1 MKKSVKAWGACYE
14 TLEEGMILHREIVT
28 VMGKLVVLKFGEGSF
43 EQGFAV
49 TLQIGEEHE
58 RAATEV
64 TGRLPSSA
72 EMPLYYSHWQ
82 SSYRQIGNRYRLH
95 AAKMQ
100 VTNISM
106 IQDCENTSHILR
118 ARFNTWLRAEEFRP
132 LREKWLERLSPLE
145 EVRVILQT
153 ENSQLQLLPWHLW
166 DLLERYPKAE
176 IALSSPSYD
185 RIHKPRPLNPL
196 VKILAIVGNSQGIDT
211 QSDQAL
217 LQQCSNSEVSFLVEP
232 PRKELTEH
240 LWGQNWDILF
250 FAGHSSSNKN
260 GASGRIYLNKTD
272 SLTIGELKYALRKA
286 IENGLQLAIF
296 NSCDGLGLARE
307 LADLQIPQMIIM
319 REPVPDQVAKEFL
332 KYFLEG
338 FAGGESLYQSVR
350 QARERLQG
358 LEDRFPCA
366 TWLPMICQNPAQIP
380 PTWDELRSTKT
391 KDIPNLALSI
401 RRKLTTTLLS
411 SLAITGLVYGVRLVG
426 LLENLEIPA
435 FDQMMRSR
443 PTEGIDSR
451 LLVITID
458 DDDLAIQRQNN
469 ESLIGASISEK
480 SLNKL
485 LAKLNQYQPRAI
497 GLDIYRDFPAKQ
509 PDLITRLQQTQ
520 NLVGV
525 CKGSDSTE
533 NITGIKPPPEIPTNN
548 LGFSDFIHDPDG
560 VIRRHLLFMNQETTS
575 LCPAPFAF
583 SLQLASLYL
592 RPSGIQP
599 KFTHEG
605 NLQLG
610 KTIFPNLKSRA
621 GGYQYIDA
629 NGGQI
634 LLNYRYPKQI
644 AEQVKLTQFL
654 SGPVNSSA
662 IKDKIVLIGVVAKG
676 DSPDTWPTPYGA
688 SLDEQMPGVLVQA
701 QMLSQILS
709 AVQDG
714 RPLLRV
720 WSLWVEVVWIWG
732 WSLVGGVLA
741 WRKLSFPWLA
751 LAVGITSGVLYLVCF
766 GLLIS
771 GAWVP
776 FIPSA
781 LSLVAMVSL
790 MSIYNSA
797 TKVRVRSGNEGISSR

>member
-1 MKKSVKAWGACYE
+1 
-14 TLEEGMILHREIVT
+14 
-28 VMGKLVVLKFGEGSF
+28 MGKLVVLKFGEGSF

-58 RAATEV
+58 RATTEI
-64 TGRLPSSA
+64 TGKLPSFP

-95 AAKMQ
+95 ADKMQ
-100 VTNISM
+100 VTNVSM

-132 LREKWLERLSPLE
+132 LREKWLERLLSTE

-185 RIHKPRPLNPL
+185 RIHKPRTLNPL
-196 VKILAIVGNSQGIDT
+196 VNILAIVGNSQGIDT
-211 QSDQAL
+211 QADRAL
-217 LQQCSNSEVSFLVEP
+217 LQQCSNADVSFLVEP
-232 PRKELTEH
+232 QRKELTEL
-240 LWGQNWDILF
+240 LWGKNWDILF

-260 GASGRIYLNKTD
+260 GESGRIYLNKTD

-307 LADLQIPQMIIM
+307 LADLQIPQMIVM
-319 REPVPDQVAKEFL
+319 REPIPDQVAKEFL
-332 KYFLEG
+332 KYFLQG
-338 FAGGESLYQSVR
+338 FAGGESLYQAVR

-366 TWLPMICQNPAQIP
+366 TWLPMICQNPAQTP
-380 PTWDELRSTKT
+380 PTWDKLWSTT
-391 KDIPNLALSI
+391 KPEEKPNLALST
-401 RRKLTTTLLS
+401 RRRLTTTLLS
-411 SLAITGLVYGVRLVG
+411 SLAITGLVFGVRWVG
-426 LLENLEIPA
+426 WLESLEIPI

-443 PTEGIDSR
+443 PTESLDSR

-458 DDDLAIQRQNN
+458 DGDLAIQRQNN

-480 SLNKL
+480 SLNKV

-509 PDLITRLQQTQ
+509 PDLITRLQQTP

-525 CKGSDSTE
+525 CKGSDGTA
-533 NITGIKPPPEIPTNN
+533 NITGIKPPPEIPEIN

-560 VIRRHLLFMNQETTS
+560 VIRRHLLFMNQEPTS
-575 LCPAPFAF
+575 LCPATFAF

-599 KFTHEG
+599 KFTPEG

-610 KTIFPNLKSRA
+610 KTIFPSLKSRS
-621 GGYQYIDA
+621 GGYHDIDA

-634 LLNYRYPKQI
+634 LLNYRSLKQI
-644 AEQVKLTQFL
+644 AQQVKLTQFL
-654 SGPVNSSA
+654 ASPINPSA
-662 IKDKIVLIGVVAKG
+662 IKDKIILIGVTAKG
-676 DSPDTWPTPYGA
+676 DSQDTWATPYGTP
-688 SLDEQMPGVLVQA
+688 LDEQMPGVLVQA
-701 QMLSQILS
+701 QMISQILS

-720 WSLWVEVVWIWG
+720 WSLWSEVVWIWG
-732 WSLVGGVLA
+732 WSLVGGVWA
-741 WRKLSFPWLA
+741 WQKLSLPWLA
-751 LAVGITSGVLYLVCF
+751 LGVSITSGVLYIVCF
-766 GLLIS
+766 SLLIS

-776 FIPSA
+776 FIPSI
-781 LSLVAMVSL
+781 LSLVATVSL

-797 TKVRVRSGNEGISSR
+797 TKVRVESGK

>member
-1 MKKSVKAWGACYE
+1 
-14 TLEEGMILHREIVT
+14 
-28 VMGKLVVLKFGEGSF
+28 MGKLVVLKFGEGSF

-58 RAATEV
+58 RAATEI
-64 TGRLPSSA
+64 TGRLPSFP

-95 AAKMQ
+95 ADQMQ
-100 VTNISM
+100 VTNVSM

-132 LREKWLERLSPLE
+132 LREKWLERLSSTE

-185 RIHKPRPLNPL
+185 RIHKPRTPNKL
-196 VKILAIVGNSQGIDT
+196 VNILAIVGNSQGIDT
-211 QSDQAL
+211 QADLAL
-217 LQQCSNSEVSFLVEP
+217 LQQCANADVSFLVEP
-232 PRKELTEH
+232 QRKELTDH
-240 LWGQNWDILF
+240 LWGKNWDILF

-260 GASGRIYLNKTD
+260 GESGRIYLNKTD

-307 LADLQIPQMIIM
+307 LADLQIPQMIVM

-332 KYFLEG
+332 QYFLKG
-338 FAGGESLYQSVR
+338 FANGKSLYQAVR
-350 QARERLQG
+350 QGRERLQG

-391 KDIPNLALSI
+391 EDIPNLAYSHK
-401 RRKLTTTLLS
+401 RRFTITLLS
-411 SLAITGLVYGVRLVG
+411 SLAITALVCGVRWLGLV
-426 LLENLEIPA
+426 ESPEMQA

-443 PTEGIDSR
+443 PAEGLDPR

-458 DDDLAIQRQNN
+458 DDDLATQRQNGD
-469 ESLIGASISEK
+469 SLIGVSISEK

-485 LAKLNQYQPRAI
+485 LAKLNQYQPRVI
-497 GLDIYRDFPAKQ
+497 GLDLYRDFKATQ
-509 PDLITRLQQTQ
+509 PDLITRLQKTQ
-520 NLVGV
+520 NLIGV
-525 CKGSDSTE
+525 CKGSDGTV
-533 NITGIKPPPEIPTNN
+533 NIRGKKPPPEIPPTNI
-548 LGFSDFIHDPDG
+548 GFSDFIEDRDG
-560 VIRRHLLFMNQETTS
+560 VMRRHLLFMNPEPTS
-575 LCPAPFAF
+575 LCPAPYAF
-583 SLQLASLYL
+583 SVELAFRYL
-592 RPSGIQP
+592 RPLGIQP
-599 KFTHEG
+599 KLTPQG

-610 KTIFPNLKSRA
+610 KTIFSNLKFGT
-621 GGYQYIDA
+621 GGYQNIDT

-634 LLNYRYPKQI
+634 LLNYRSSKQI
-644 AEQVKLTQFL
+644 AEQIKLTQFL
-654 SGPVNSSA
+654 SSPVNPTA
-662 IKDKIVLIGVVAKG
+662 IKDRIILIGVTAKE
-676 DSPDTWPTPYGA
+676 DSLDTWRTPYGVN
-688 SLDEQMPGVLVQA
+688 SYEQMPGVLVQA
-701 QMLSQILS
+701 HMISQILS

-741 WRKLSFPWLA
+741 WRKLSFRWLA
-751 LAVGITSGVLYLVCF
+751 LAISITSSVLYIICF
-766 GLLIS
+766 SLLIS

-781 LSLVAMVSL
+781 LSLVATVAL
-790 MSIYNSA
+790 MSIYNSK
-797 TKVRVRSGNEGISSR
+797 TKVRVANRE

>member
-1 MKKSVKAWGACYE
+1 
-14 TLEEGMILHREIVT
+14 
-28 VMGKLVVLKFGEGSF
+28 MGKLVVLKFGEGSF

-58 RAATEV
+58 RAATEI
-64 TGRLPSSA
+64 TGKLPSFP

-95 AAKMQ
+95 ADKMQ
-100 VTNISM
+100 VTNVSM
-106 IQDCENTSHILR
+106 IQDCENTSRILR

-132 LREKWLERLSPLE
+132 LREKWLERLSSEE

-166 DLLERYPKAE
+166 ELLERYPKAE

-185 RIHKPRPLNPL
+185 RIHKPRPKNPL
-196 VKILAIVGNSQGIDT
+196 VNILAIVGNSQGIDT
-211 QSDQAL
+211 EADQAL
-217 LQQCSNSEVSFLVEP
+217 LQQCGNAEVCFLVEP
-232 PRKELTEH
+232 QRKELTEH
-240 LWGQNWDILF
+240 LWGKNWDILF

-260 GASGRIYLNKTD
+260 GESGRIYLNKTD
-272 SLTIGELKYALRKA
+272 SLTIGELKYALKKA

-307 LADLQIPQMIIM
+307 LADLQIPQIIVM

-332 KYFLEG
+332 KYFLQG
-338 FAGGESLYQSVR
+338 FGGGESLYQAVR

-380 PTWDELRSTKT
+380 PTWDELRSPTKP
-391 KDIPNLALSI
+391 KDTPNLVLSTK
-401 RRKLTTTLLS
+401 RRLATTLLS
-411 SLAITGLVYGVRLVG
+411 SLAITGLVFGVRCVG
-426 LLENLEIPA
+426 WLESVEIPA

-443 PTEGIDSR
+443 PAEPQDSR
-451 LLVITID
+451 LLVIAID

-480 SLNKL
+480 SLNKV
-485 LAKLNQYQPRAI
+485 LAKLNKYQPRAI
-497 GLDIYRDFPAKQ
+497 GLDIYRDFQAKQ
-509 PDLITRLQQTQ
+509 PDLITRLQKTQ

-525 CKGSDSTE
+525 CKGSDSTA
-533 NITGIKPPPEIPTNN
+533 NITGIKPAPEIPTTN
-548 LGFSDFIHDPDG
+548 LGFSDFIHDSDG
-560 VIRRHLLFMNQETTS
+560 VIRRHLLFMNQEPTS
-575 LCPAPFAF
+575 LCPATFAF

-599 KFTHEG
+599 KFTPEG

-610 KTIFPNLKSRA
+610 KTIFPNLKSRT
-621 GGYQYIDA
+621 GGYHDIDA

-634 LLNYRYPKQI
+634 LLNYRSPKQI
-644 AEQVKLTQFL
+644 FQQVKLTQFL
-654 SGPVNSSA
+654 ASPINPSA
-662 IKDKIVLIGVVAKG
+662 IKDKIVLIGVTARG

-688 SLDEQMPGVLVQA
+688 PLDEQMPGVLVQA
-701 QMLSQILS
+701 HMISQILS

-720 WSLWVEVVWIWG
+720 WSLWAEVAWIWV

-741 WRKLSFPWLA
+741 WRKFSLPWLA
-751 LAVGITSGVLYLVCF
+751 LAVSIISGVLYIVCF

-771 GAWVP
+771 GTWVP
-776 FIPSA
+776 FIPSI
-781 LSLVAMVSL
+781 LSLVATVSL
-790 MSIYNSA
+790 LSIYNSA
-797 TKVRVRSGNEGISSR
+797 IKVQVENGQ

>member
-1 MKKSVKAWGACYE
+1 
-14 TLEEGMILHREIVT
+14 
-28 VMGKLVVLKFGEGSF
+28 MGKLVVLKFGEGSF
-43 EQGFAV
+43 EQGFPV
-49 TLQIGEEHE
+49 TLQIGEEHQH
-58 RAATEV
+58 ATTEI
-64 TGRLPSSA
+64 TGKLPSFP

-95 AAKMQ
+95 ADKMQ
-100 VTNISM
+100 VTNVSM

-132 LREKWLERLSPLE
+132 LREKWLERLSSSE

-153 ENSQLQLLPWHLW
+153 ENRQLQLLPWHLW

-185 RIHKPRPLNPL
+185 RIHKPRTLNQL
-196 VKILAIVGNSQGIDT
+196 VNILAIVGNSQGIDT
-211 QSDQAL
+211 QADQAL
-217 LQQCSNSEVSFLVEP
+217 LQQYTNAEVSFLVEP
-232 PRKELTEH
+232 QRQQLTDH
-240 LWGQNWDILF
+240 LWGKNWDILF
-250 FAGHSSSNKN
+250 FAGHSSSQGN
-260 GASGRIYLNKTD
+260 GGSGRIYLNKTD

-296 NSCDGLGLARE
+296 NSCDGLGLAQE
-307 LADLQIPQMIIM
+307 LADLQIPQMIVM

-332 KYFLEG
+332 KYFLQG
-338 FAGGESLYQSVR
+338 FAGGESFYQSVR

-366 TWLPMICQNPAQIP
+366 TWLPVICQNPAQIP
-380 PTWDELRSTKT
+380 PTWDELRSRKIE
-391 KDIPNLALSI
+391 DIPNLALST
-401 RRKLTTTLLS
+401 RRRFQTTLLS
-411 SLAITGLVYGVRLVG
+411 SLAITALVFGARLVG
-426 LLENLEIPA
+426 FVESSEIQA
-435 FDQMMRSR
+435 FDLMMRSR
-443 PTEGIDSR
+443 PAEGLDPR

-497 GLDIYRDFPAKQ
+497 GLDIYRDFKAKQ

-525 CKGSDSTE
+525 CKGSDGTV
-533 NITGIKPPPEIPTNN
+533 NIKGIKPPPEIPAGN

-560 VIRRHLLFMNQETTS
+560 VIRRHLLFMRQEATS
-575 LCPAPFAF
+575 FCPAPFAF
-583 SLQLASLYL
+583 SLELAFLYL

-599 KFTHEG
+599 KFTPDG

-610 KTIFPNLKSRA
+610 KTIFPNLKSRT
-621 GGYQYIDA
+621 GGYQKIDA

-634 LLNYRYPKQI
+634 LLNYRSSKQI
-644 AEQVKLTQFL
+644 AEQVKLTEFL
-654 SGPVNSSA
+654 SNPVNPNA
-662 IKDKIVLIGVVAKG
+662 IKDRIVLIGVVAKG

-688 SLDEQMPGVLVQA
+688 PLDEQMPGVLVQA
-701 QMLSQILS
+701 HMISQILS

-720 WSLWVEVVWIWG
+720 WSLWVEVIWIWG

-741 WRKLSFPWLA
+741 WRKLSFPWLI
-751 LAVGITSGVLYLVCF
+751 LAVSITFSVLYLVCF

-776 FIPSA
+776 FVPSA
-781 LSLVAMVSL
+781 LSLVAMVGL
-790 MSIYNSA
+790 MSIYNS
-797 TKVRVRSGNEGISSR
+797 KIEVGVGNRED

>member
-1 MKKSVKAWGACYE
+1 
-14 TLEEGMILHREIVT
+14 
-28 VMGKLVVLKFGEGSF
+28 MGKLVVLKFGEGSF

-49 TLQIGEEHE
+49 TLQIGEEQE
-58 RAATEV
+58 RATTEI
-64 TGRLPSSA
+64 TGKLPSFP

-95 AAKMQ
+95 ADKMQ
-100 VTNISM
+100 VTNVSM

-132 LREKWLERLSPLE
+132 LREKWLERLLSTE

-185 RIHKPRPLNPL
+185 RIHKPRTLNPL
-196 VKILAIVGNSQGIDT
+196 VNILAIVGNSQGIDT
-211 QSDQAL
+211 QADRAL
-217 LQQCSNSEVSFLVEP
+217 LQQCRNADVSFLVEP
-232 PRKELTEH
+232 QRKELTEL
-240 LWGQNWDILF
+240 LWGKNWDILF

-260 GASGRIYLNKTD
+260 GESGRIYLNKTD

-307 LADLQIPQMIIM
+307 LADLQIPQMIVM
-319 REPVPDQVAKEFL
+319 REPIPDQVAKEFL
-332 KYFLEG
+332 KYFLQG
-338 FAGGESLYQSVR
+338 FAGGESLYQAVR

-366 TWLPMICQNPAQIP
+366 TWLPMICQNPAQTP
-380 PTWDELRSTKT
+380 PTWDKLWSTT
-391 KDIPNLALSI
+391 KPEEKPNLALST
-401 RRKLTTTLLS
+401 RRRLTTTLLS
-411 SLAITGLVYGVRLVG
+411 SLAITGLVFGVRWVG
-426 LLENLEIPA
+426 WLESLEISI
-435 FDQMMRSR
+435 FDQMVRSR
-443 PTEGIDSR
+443 PTENLDSR

-458 DDDLAIQRQNN
+458 DGDLAIQRQNN

-480 SLNKL
+480 SLNKV
-485 LAKLNQYQPRAI
+485 LAKLNQYHPRAI

-509 PDLITRLQQTQ
+509 PDLITRLQQTP

-525 CKGSDSTE
+525 CKGSDGTA
-533 NITGIKPPPEIPTNN
+533 NITGIKPPPEIPETN

-560 VIRRHLLFMNQETTS
+560 VIRRHLLFMNQEPTS
-575 LCPAPFAF
+575 LCPATFAF

-599 KFTHEG
+599 KFTPEG

-610 KTIFPNLKSRA
+610 KTIFPSLKSRS
-621 GGYQYIDA
+621 GGYHDIDA
-629 NGGQI
+629 NGGQT
-634 LLNYRYPKQI
+634 LLNYRSSKQI
-644 AEQVKLTQFL
+644 AQQVKLTQFL
-654 SGPVNSSA
+654 ASPINPSA
-662 IKDKIVLIGVVAKG
+662 IKDKIILIGVTAKG
-676 DSPDTWPTPYGA
+676 DSQDTWATPYGA
-688 SLDEQMPGVLVQA
+688 PLDEQMPGVLVQA
-701 QMLSQILS
+701 QMISQILS

-720 WSLWVEVVWIWG
+720 WSLWFEVVWIWG
-732 WSLVGGVLA
+732 WSLIGGVWA
-741 WRKLSFPWLA
+741 WQKLSLPWLA
-751 LAVGITSGVLYLVCF
+751 LGVSITSGVLYIVCF
-766 GLLIS
+766 SLLIS

-776 FIPSA
+776 FIPSI
-781 LSLVAMVSL
+781 LSLVATVSL

-797 TKVRVRSGNEGISSR
+797 TKVRVESGK

>member
-1 MKKSVKAWGACYE
+1 
-14 TLEEGMILHREIVT
+14 
-28 VMGKLVVLKFGEGSF
+28 MGKLVVMKFGEGSF

-58 RAATEV
+58 RAATEI
-64 TGRLPSSA
+64 TGRLPSFP

-95 AAKMQ
+95 ADQMQ
-100 VTNISM
+100 VTNVSM

-118 ARFNTWLRAEEFRP
+118 ARFNIWLRAEEFRP
-132 LREKWLERLSPLE
+132 LREKWLERLSSTD

-185 RIHKPRPLNPL
+185 RIHKPRTLNQL
-196 VKILAIVGNSQGIDT
+196 VNILAIVGNSQGIDT
-211 QSDQAL
+211 QADQAL
-217 LQQCSNSEVSFLVEP
+217 LQQCPNAEVTFLVEP
-232 PRKELTEH
+232 QRKELTDH
-240 LWGQNWDILF
+240 LWGKNWDILF
-250 FAGHSSSNKN
+250 FAGHSSSHRN
-260 GASGRIYLNKTD
+260 GESGRIYLNKTD
-272 SLTIGELKYALRKA
+272 SLTIGELKYALKKA

-307 LADLQIPQMIIM
+307 LADLQIPQIIVM

-338 FAGGESLYQSVR
+338 FSGGESLYQAVR

-391 KDIPNLALSI
+391 EDIPNLALSS
-401 RRKLTTTLLS
+401 RRRFQTSLLS
-411 SLAITGLVYGVRLVG
+411 SLAITALVCGVRLLG
-426 LLENLEIPA
+426 WLENPEIQA
-435 FDQMMRSR
+435 FDLMMRSR
-443 PTEGIDSR
+443 PAEGLDPR
-451 LLVITID
+451 LLIITID
-458 DDDLAIQRQNN
+458 DDDLATQRQNG
-469 ESLIGASISEK
+469 EYLIGASISEK

-497 GLDIYRDFPAKQ
+497 GLDIYRDFKAKD
-509 PDLITRLQQTQ
+509 PDLITRLQKTP

-525 CKGSDSTE
+525 CKGSDSTG
-533 NITGIKPPPEIPTNN
+533 NIKGIKPPPEIPPGN
-548 LGFSDFIHDPDG
+548 LGFSDFIHDRDG
-560 VIRRHLLFMNQETTS
+560 VIRRHLLFMNQEATS
-575 LCPAPFAF
+575 LCSAPYSF

-592 RPSGIQP
+592 RPDGIQP
-599 KFTHEG
+599 KFTPKG

-610 KTIFPNLKSRA
+610 KTIFPNLKSRT
-621 GGYQYIDA
+621 GGYQNIDA

-634 LLNYRYPKQI
+634 LLNYRSPKQI
-644 AEQVKLTQFL
+644 AQQVKLTQFL
-654 SGPVNSSA
+654 SNSVNASA
-662 IKDKIVLIGVVAKG
+662 IKDRIVLIGVVAKG

-688 SLDEQMPGVLVQA
+688 PLDDQMPGVLVQA
-701 QMLSQILS
+701 HMISQILS

-714 RPLLRV
+714 RPLLRA
-720 WSLWVEVVWIWG
+720 WSLWIEIVWILG
-732 WSLVGGVLA
+732 WSVVGGVLA
-741 WRKLSFPWLA
+741 WHKLSLPWLV
-751 LAVGITSGVLYLVCF
+751 LAVGVTSSVLYIVCF
-766 GLLIS
+766 GLLIV

-776 FIPSA
+776 FVPSA
-781 LSLVAMVSL
+781 LSLVTMVGL
-790 MSIYNSA
+790 MSIYHSK
-797 TKVRVRSGNEGISSR
+797 TEVPVGSGE

>member
-1 MKKSVKAWGACYE
+1 
-14 TLEEGMILHREIVT
+14 
-28 VMGKLVVLKFGEGSF
+28 MGKLVVLKFGEGSF

-49 TLQIGEEHE
+49 TLEIGEEHE
-58 RAATEV
+58 RATTEI
-64 TGRLPSSA
+64 TGKLPSFP

-95 AAKMQ
+95 ADKMQ
-100 VTNISM
+100 VTNVSM
-106 IQDCENTSHILR
+106 IQDCENASHILR

-132 LREKWLERLSPLE
+132 LREKWLERLSSTE

-185 RIHKPRPLNPL
+185 RIHKPRTKNQL
-196 VKILAIVGNSQGIDT
+196 VNILAIVGNSQGIDT
-211 QSDQAL
+211 QADQAL
-217 LQQCSNSEVSFLVEP
+217 LQQCSNAEVSFLVEP
-232 PRKELTEH
+232 QRKELTEH
-240 LWGQNWDILF
+240 LWGKNWDILF

-260 GASGRIYLNKTD
+260 GESGRIYLNKTD
-272 SLTIGELKYALRKA
+272 SLTIGELKYALKKA

-338 FAGGESLYQSVR
+338 FASGEPLYQSVR

-358 LEDRFPCA
+358 LEDKFPCA

-391 KDIPNLALSI
+391 EAPNLVLSI
-401 RRKLTTTLLS
+401 RHRLTITLLS
-411 SLAITGLVYGVRLVG
+411 SLAITGFVCGPRLLG
-426 LLENLEIPA
+426 LLENAEIA
-435 FDQMMRSR
+435 TYDLMMRSR
-443 PTEGIDSR
+443 PTEGLDSR
-451 LLVITID
+451 LLIITID
-458 DDDLAIQRQNN
+458 DDDLAIQRKNN
-469 ESLIGASISEK
+469 EDLIGASISEK

-497 GLDIYRDFPAKQ
+497 GLDIYRDFKAKQ
-509 PDLITRLQQTQ
+509 PDLITRLQKTQ
-520 NLVGV
+520 NLIGV
-525 CKGSDSTE
+525 CKGSDITV
-533 NITGIKPPPEIPTNN
+533 NIPGNQPPPEIPTTN
-548 LGFSDFIHDPDG
+548 LGFSDFIHDRDG
-560 VIRRHLLFMNQETTS
+560 VIRRHLLFMNQEATS

-583 SLQLASLYL
+583 SLELASLYL
-592 RPSGIQP
+592 RPSGIEP
-599 KFTHEG
+599 KFTPEG

-610 KTIFPNLKSRA
+610 KTIFPNLKSRT
-621 GGYQYIDA
+621 GGYQNIDA

-634 LLNYRYPKQI
+634 LLNYRSPKQI

-654 SGPVNSSA
+654 SSPINPSA

-676 DSPDTWPTPYGA
+676 DSPDTWPTPYGVP
-688 SLDEQMPGVLVQA
+688 LDEQMPGVLVQA
-701 QMLSQILS
+701 QMISQILS

-720 WSLWVEVVWIWG
+720 WSLWAEVAWIWG
-732 WSLVGGVLA
+732 WSLIGGVLA

-751 LAVGITSGVLYLVCF
+751 LAVIITSSVLYLVCF
-766 GLLIS
+766 ALLIS

-776 FIPSA
+776 FVPSA
-781 LSLVAMVSL
+781 LSLIVTLGL
-790 MSIYNSA
+790 MSIFNST
-797 TKVRVRSGNEGISSR
+797 TKVRVATGE

>member
-1 MKKSVKAWGACYE
+1 
-14 TLEEGMILHREIVT
+14 
-28 VMGKLVVLKFGEGSF
+28 MGKLVVLKFGEGSF

-58 RAATEV
+58 RAATEI
-64 TGRLPSSA
+64 TGKLPSFP

-95 AAKMQ
+95 ADKMQ
-100 VTNISM
+100 VTNVSM

-132 LREKWLERLSPLE
+132 LREKWLERLSSEE

-166 DLLERYPKAE
+166 ELLERYPKAE

-185 RIHKPRPLNPL
+185 RIHKPRTKNPL
-196 VKILAIVGNSQGIDT
+196 VNILAIVGNSQGIDT
-211 QSDQAL
+211 EADKAL
-217 LQQCSNSEVSFLVEP
+217 LQQCGNAEVSFLVEP
-232 PRKELTEH
+232 QRKELTEH
-240 LWGQNWDILF
+240 LWGKNWDILF

-260 GASGRIYLNKTD
+260 GESGRIYLNKTD
-272 SLTIGELKYALRKA
+272 SLTIGELKYALKKA

-307 LADLQIPQMIIM
+307 LADLQIPQIIVM
-319 REPVPDQVAKEFL
+319 REPVPDKVAKEFL
-332 KYFLEG
+332 KYFLQG
-338 FAGGESLYQSVR
+338 FAGGESLYQAVR

-366 TWLPMICQNPAQIP
+366 TWLPMICQNPAQTP
-380 PTWDELRSTKT
+380 PTWDELRYTKKPEERQNLVLSTKRR
-391 KDIPNLALSI
+391 LA
-401 RRKLTTTLLS
+401 TTLLS
-411 SLAITGLVYGVRLVG
+411 SLAITGLVFGVRWIG
-426 LLENLEIPA
+426 WLESLEIPA
-435 FDQMMRSR
+435 FDQIMRSR
-443 PTEGIDSR
+443 PAQALDSR

-485 LAKLNQYQPRAI
+485 LAKLNQYKPRAI

-525 CKGSDSTE
+525 CKGSDSTA
-533 NITGIKPPPEIPTNN
+533 NITGIKPPPEIPKTN

-560 VIRRHLLFMNQETTS
+560 VIRRHLLFMNQEPTS
-575 LCPAPFAF
+575 LCPATFAF
-583 SLQLASLYL
+583 SLQLAFLYL
-592 RPSGIQP
+592 QPSGIQP
-599 KFTHEG
+599 KFTPEG

-610 KTIFPNLKSRA
+610 KTIFPNLKSRT
-621 GGYQYIDA
+621 GGYHDIDA

-634 LLNYRYPKQI
+634 LLNYRSPKQI
-644 AEQVKLTQFL
+644 AQQVKLTQFL
-654 SGPVNSSA
+654 TSPINSSA
-662 IKDKIVLIGVVAKG
+662 IKDKIVLIGVTAKG
-676 DSPDTWPTPYGA
+676 DSQDTWATPYGVPFQ
-688 SLDEQMPGVLVQA
+688 EQMPGVLVQA
-701 QMLSQILS
+701 HMISQILS

-720 WSLWVEVVWIWG
+720 WSLWAEAVWIWG

-741 WRKLSFPWLA
+741 WRKLSLPWLA
-751 LAVGITSGVLYLVCF
+751 LAVSISSGVLYIVCF

-776 FIPSA
+776 FIPSI
-781 LSLVAMVSL
+781 LSLVATVSM

-797 TKVRVRSGNEGISSR
+797 TKVRVASRK

>member
-1 MKKSVKAWGACYE
+1 
-14 TLEEGMILHREIVT
+14 
-28 VMGKLVVLKFGEGSF
+28 MGKLVVLKFGEGSF

-58 RAATEV
+58 RATTEI
-64 TGRLPSSA
+64 TGKLPSFP

-95 AAKMQ
+95 ADKMQ
-100 VTNISM
+100 VTNVSM

-132 LREKWLERLSPLE
+132 LREKWLERLLSTE

-185 RIHKPRPLNPL
+185 RIHKPRTLNPL
-196 VKILAIVGNSQGIDT
+196 VNILAIVGNSQGIDT
-211 QSDQAL
+211 QADRAL
-217 LQQCSNSEVSFLVEP
+217 LQQCRNADVSFLVEP
-232 PRKELTEH
+232 QRKELTEL
-240 LWGQNWDILF
+240 LWGKNWDILF

-260 GASGRIYLNKTD
+260 GESGRIYLNKTD

-307 LADLQIPQMIIM
+307 LADLQIPQMIVM
-319 REPVPDQVAKEFL
+319 REPIPDQVAKEFL
-332 KYFLEG
+332 KYFLQG
-338 FAGGESLYQSVR
+338 FAGGESLYQAVR

-366 TWLPMICQNPAQIP
+366 TWLPMICQNPAQTP
-380 PTWDELRSTKT
+380 PTWNKLWSTT
-391 KDIPNLALSI
+391 KPEEKPNLALST
-401 RRKLTTTLLS
+401 RRRLTTTLLS
-411 SLAITGLVYGVRLVG
+411 SLAITGLVFGVRWVG
-426 LLENLEIPA
+426 WLESLEIPI

-443 PTEGIDSR
+443 PTEILDSR

-458 DDDLAIQRQNN
+458 DGDLAIQRQNN

-480 SLNKL
+480 SLNKV

-509 PDLITRLQQTQ
+509 PDLITRLQQTP

-525 CKGSDSTE
+525 CKGSDSRA
-533 NITGIKPPPEIPTNN
+533 NITGIKPPPEIPEIN

-560 VIRRHLLFMNQETTS
+560 VIRRHLLFMNQEPTS
-575 LCPAPFAF
+575 LCPATFAF

-599 KFTHEG
+599 KFTPEG

-610 KTIFPNLKSRA
+610 KTIFPSLKSRS
-621 GGYQYIDA
+621 GGYHDIDA

-634 LLNYRYPKQI
+634 LLNYRSPKQI
-644 AEQVKLTQFL
+644 AQQVKLTQFL
-654 SGPVNSSA
+654 ASPINPSA
-662 IKDKIVLIGVVAKG
+662 IKDKIILIGVTAKG
-676 DSPDTWPTPYGA
+676 DSQDTWATPYGA
-688 SLDEQMPGVLVQA
+688 PLDEQMPGVLVQA
-701 QMLSQILS
+701 QMISQILS

-720 WSLWVEVVWIWG
+720 WSLWFEVVWIWG

-741 WRKLSFPWLA
+741 WRKLSLPWLA
-751 LAVGITSGVLYLVCF
+751 LQVSITSGVLYLICF

-771 GAWVP
+771 SAWVP
-776 FIPSA
+776 FIPSI
-781 LSLVAMVSL
+781 LSLVATVSL

-797 TKVRVRSGNEGISSR
+797 TKVRVESGK

>member
-1 MKKSVKAWGACYE
+1 
-14 TLEEGMILHREIVT
+14 
-28 VMGKLVVLKFGEGSF
+28 MGKLVVLKFGEGSF

-49 TLQIGEEHE
+49 TLQISEEQE
-58 RAATEV
+58 RATTEI
-64 TGRLPSSA
+64 TGKLPSFP

-95 AAKMQ
+95 ADKMQ
-100 VTNISM
+100 VTNVSM

-132 LREKWLERLSPLE
+132 LREKWLERLLSTE

-185 RIHKPRPLNPL
+185 RIHKPRTLNPL
-196 VKILAIVGNSQGIDT
+196 VNILAIVGNSQGIDT
-211 QSDQAL
+211 QADRAL
-217 LQQCSNSEVSFLVEP
+217 LQQCRNADVSFLVEP
-232 PRKELTEH
+232 QRKELTEL
-240 LWGQNWDILF
+240 LWGKNWDILF

-260 GASGRIYLNKTD
+260 GESGRIYLNKTD

-307 LADLQIPQMIIM
+307 LADLQIPQMIVM
-319 REPVPDQVAKEFL
+319 REPIPDQVAKEFL
-332 KYFLEG
+332 KYFLQG
-338 FAGGESLYQSVR
+338 FAGGESLYQAVR

-366 TWLPMICQNPAQIP
+366 TWLPMICQNPAQTP
-380 PTWDELRSTKT
+380 PTWDKLWSTT
-391 KDIPNLALSI
+391 KPEEKPNLALSP
-401 RRKLTTTLLS
+401 RRRLTTTLLS
-411 SLAITGLVYGVRLVG
+411 SLAITGLVFGVRWVG
-426 LLENLEIPA
+426 WLESLEIPI

-443 PTEGIDSR
+443 PTEALDSR

-458 DDDLAIQRQNN
+458 DGDLAIQRQNN

-480 SLNKL
+480 SLNKV

-509 PDLITRLQQTQ
+509 PDLITRLQQTP

-525 CKGSDSTE
+525 CKGSDSRA
-533 NITGIKPPPEIPTNN
+533 NITGIKPPPEIPEIN

-560 VIRRHLLFMNQETTS
+560 VIRRHLLFMNQEPTS
-575 LCPAPFAF
+575 LCPATFAF

-599 KFTHEG
+599 KFTPEG

-610 KTIFPNLKSRA
+610 KTIFPSLKSRS
-621 GGYQYIDA
+621 GGYHDIDA

-634 LLNYRYPKQI
+634 LLNYRSPKQI
-644 AEQVKLTQFL
+644 AQQVNLTQFL
-654 SGPVNSSA
+654 ASPINPSA
-662 IKDKIVLIGVVAKG
+662 IKDKIILIGVTAKG
-676 DSPDTWPTPYGA
+676 DSQDTWATPYGA
-688 SLDEQMPGVLVQA
+688 PLDEQMPGVLVQA
-701 QMLSQILS
+701 QMISQILS

-720 WSLWVEVVWIWG
+720 WWLWSEVVWIWG
-732 WSLVGGVLA
+732 WSLVGGVWA
-741 WRKLSFPWLA
+741 WQKLSLPWLA
-751 LAVGITSGVLYLVCF
+751 LGVSITSGVLYIVCF
-766 GLLIS
+766 SLLIS

-776 FIPSA
+776 FIPSV
-781 LSLVAMVSL
+781 LSLVATVSL

-797 TKVRVRSGNEGISSR
+797 TKGRVESGK

>member
-1 MKKSVKAWGACYE
+1 
-14 TLEEGMILHREIVT
+14 
-28 VMGKLVVLKFGEGSF
+28 MGKLVVLKFGEGSF
-43 EQGFAV
+43 EQGFPV
-49 TLQIGEEHE
+49 TLQIGEEHQH
-58 RAATEV
+58 ATTEI
-64 TGRLPSSA
+64 TGKLPSFP

-95 AAKMQ
+95 ADKMQ
-100 VTNISM
+100 VTNVSM

-132 LREKWLERLSPLE
+132 LREKWLERLSSSE

-153 ENSQLQLLPWHLW
+153 ENRQLQLLPWHLW

-185 RIHKPRPLNPL
+185 RIHKPRTLNQL
-196 VKILAIVGNSQGIDT
+196 VNILAIVGNSQGIDT
-211 QSDQAL
+211 QADQAL
-217 LQQCSNSEVSFLVEP
+217 LQQCNNAEVSFLVEP
-232 PRKELTEH
+232 QRQQLTDH
-240 LWGQNWDILF
+240 LWGKNWDILF
-250 FAGHSSSNKN
+250 FAGHSSSQGN
-260 GASGRIYLNKTD
+260 GQSGRIYLNKTD

-307 LADLQIPQMIIM
+307 LADLQIPQMIVM

-332 KYFLEG
+332 KYFLQG
-338 FAGGESLYQSVR
+338 FAGGESFYQSVR

-366 TWLPMICQNPAQIP
+366 TWLPVICQNPAQIP
-380 PTWDELRSTKT
+380 PTWDELRSRKIE
-391 KDIPNLALSI
+391 DIPNLALST
-401 RRKLTTTLLS
+401 RRRFQTTLLS
-411 SLAITGLVYGVRLVG
+411 SFAITALVFAARLVG
-426 LLENLEIPA
+426 FVESLEIQA
-435 FDQMMRSR
+435 FDLMMRSR
-443 PTEGIDSR
+443 PAEGLDPR

-497 GLDIYRDFPAKQ
+497 GLDIYRDFKAKQ

-525 CKGSDSTE
+525 CKGSDGTV
-533 NITGIKPPPEIPTNN
+533 NIKGIKPPPEIPPGN

-560 VIRRHLLFMNQETTS
+560 VIRRHLLFMRQEATS
-575 LCPAPFAF
+575 FCPASFAF
-583 SLQLASLYL
+583 SLELAFLYL

-599 KFTHEG
+599 KFTPDG

-610 KTIFPNLKSRA
+610 KTIFPNLKSRS
-621 GGYQYIDA
+621 GGYQKIDA

-634 LLNYRYPKQI
+634 LLNYRSSKQI
-644 AEQVKLTQFL
+644 AEQVKLTEFL
-654 SGPVNSSA
+654 SNPVNPNA
-662 IKDKIVLIGVVAKG
+662 IKDRIVLIGVVAKG

-688 SLDEQMPGVLVQA
+688 PLDEQMPGVLVQA
-701 QMLSQILS
+701 HMISQILS
-709 AVQDG
+709 AVQDR

-732 WSLVGGVLA
+732 WSLVGGVVA
-741 WRKLSFPWLA
+741 WRKLSFPWLI
-751 LAVGITSGVLYLVCF
+751 LAVSITFSVLYLVCF

-776 FIPSA
+776 FVPSA
-781 LSLVAMVSL
+781 LSLVAMVGL
-790 MSIYNSA
+790 MSIYNSK
-797 TKVRVRSGNEGISSR
+797 TEVGVGNREG

>member
-1 MKKSVKAWGACYE
+1 
-14 TLEEGMILHREIVT
+14 
-28 VMGKLVVLKFGEGSF
+28 MGKLVILKFGEGSF
-43 EQGFAV
+43 EQGFAI

-58 RAATEV
+58 RATTEI
-64 TGRLPSSA
+64 TGKLPSFP

-95 AAKMQ
+95 ADQMQ
-100 VTNISM
+100 VTNVSM

-132 LREKWLERLSPLE
+132 LREKWLERLSSTE

-185 RIHKPRPLNPL
+185 RIYKPRTKNPL
-196 VKILAIVGNSQGIDT
+196 VNILAIVGNSQGIDT
-211 QSDQAL
+211 EADQAL
-217 LQQCSNSEVSFLVEP
+217 LQQCPNADVSFLVEP
-232 PRKELTEH
+232 QRKELTDH
-240 LWGQNWDILF
+240 LWGKNWDILF
-250 FAGHSSSNKN
+250 FAGHSSSNGN
-260 GASGRIYLNKTD
+260 GESGRIYLNKTD
-272 SLTIGELKYALRKA
+272 SLSMGELKYALKRA

-307 LADLQIPQMIIM
+307 LADLQIPEIIVM
-319 REPVPDQVAKEFL
+319 REPVPDLVAKEFL
-332 KYFLEG
+332 KYFLQG
-338 FAGGESLYQSVR
+338 FAGGQSLYQSVR

-366 TWLPMICQNPAQIP
+366 TWLPVICQNPAQIP
-380 PTWDELRSTKT
+380 PSWDELRSTKT
-391 KDIPNLALSI
+391 EEPPILALPT
-401 RRKLTTTLLS
+401 RRKFQRILLS
-411 SLAITGLVYGVRLVG
+411 SLAITALVCGVRLLGFV
-426 LLENLEIPA
+426 ENLEIQA
-435 FDQMMRSR
+435 FDLMMRSR
-443 PTEGIDSR
+443 PAEGVDPR

-458 DDDLAIQRQNN
+458 DDDLAIQRQNG

-497 GLDIYRDFPAKQ
+497 GLDIYRDFKAKQ
-509 PDLITRLQQTQ
+509 PDLITRLNQTQ
-520 NLVGV
+520 NLIGI
-525 CKGSDSTE
+525 CKGSDSTA
-533 NITGIKPPPEIPTNN
+533 NIKGIKPPPEIPTVN
-548 LGFSDFIHDPDG
+548 LGFSDFIHDRDG
-560 VIRRHLLFMNQETTS
+560 VIRRHLLFMNQEATS

-599 KFTHEG
+599 KFTPEG

-610 KTIFPNLKSRA
+610 KTIFPNLKSRT
-621 GGYQYIDA
+621 GGYQNIDA

-634 LLNYRYPKQI
+634 LLNYRSSKQI
-644 AEQVKLTQFL
+644 AEQVKLTPFL
-654 SGPVNSSA
+654 SSSVNPNA
-662 IKDKIVLIGVVAKG
+662 IKDKIVLIGVVARG

-688 SLDEQMPGVLVQA
+688 ALDEQMPGVLVQA
-701 QMLSQILS
+701 HMISQILS

-720 WSLWVEVVWIWG
+720 WSLWVEVAWVWG

-741 WRKLSFPWLA
+741 WRKLSLPWLA
-751 LAVGITSGVLYLVCF
+751 LAVSIASSVLYIVCF

-776 FIPSA
+776 FVPSA
-781 LSLVAMVSL
+781 LSLVATVGL
-790 MSIYNSA
+790 MSIYNNSK
-797 TKVRVRSGNEGISSR
+797 TKVQVASGE

>member
-1 MKKSVKAWGACYE
+1 
-14 TLEEGMILHREIVT
+14 MILHREIAT

-58 RAATEV
+58 RAATEI
-64 TGRLPSSA
+64 TGRLPSVP

-95 AAKMQ
+95 ADKMQ
-100 VTNISM
+100 VTNVSM
-106 IQDCENTSHILR
+106 VQDCENTSHILR

-132 LREKWLERLSPLE
+132 LREKWLEKLSSTE

-166 DLLERYPKAE
+166 ELLERYPKAE

-185 RIHKPRPLNPL
+185 RIHKPRTKNPL
-196 VKILAIVGNSQGIDT
+196 VNILAIVGNSQGIDT

-217 LQQCSNSEVSFLVEP
+217 LQQCSNAEVSFLVEP
-232 PRKELTEH
+232 QRKELTEH
-240 LWGQNWDILF
+240 LWGKNWDILF

-260 GASGRIYLNKTD
+260 GESGRIYLNKTD
-272 SLTIGELKYALRKA
+272 SLTIGELKFALRKA

-338 FAGGESLYQSVR
+338 FAGGESLYQAVR

-380 PTWDELRSTKT
+380 PTWEELRSTTTTEDK
-391 KDIPNLALSI
+391 PNLALSTK
-401 RRKLTTTLLS
+401 RRLTTTLLS
-411 SLAITGLVYGVRLVG
+411 SVAITALVSVVRWVG
-426 LLENLEIPA
+426 LLESLEIPA

-443 PTEGIDSR
+443 PAEGIDSR
-451 LLVITID
+451 LLIITID
-458 DDDLAIQRQNN
+458 DEDLAIQRQNN

-497 GLDIYRDFPAKQ
+497 GLDIYRDFQAKQ
-509 PDLITRLQQTQ
+509 PDLITRLQQTE
-520 NLVGV
+520 NLIGV
-525 CKGSDSTE
+525 CKGSDSTQ
-533 NITGIKPPPEIPTNN
+533 NITGIKPPPEIPTKN

-560 VIRRHLLFMNQETTS
+560 VIRRHLLFMNQEPTS
-575 LCPAPFAF
+575 LCPARLAL

-592 RPSGIQP
+592 QHSGIRP
-599 KFTHEG
+599 KFTPEG

-610 KTIFPNLKSRA
+610 KTIFPNLKSRS
-621 GGYQYIDA
+621 GGYQDIDA

-634 LLNYRYPKQI
+634 LLNYRSPKQI
-644 AEQVKLTQFL
+644 AQQVKLTQFL
-654 SGPVNSSA
+654 TSPINPSA

-688 SLDEQMPGVLVQA
+688 PLDEQMPGVLVQA
-701 QMLSQILS
+701 QMISQILS

-720 WSLWVEVVWIWG
+720 WSLWADLAWIWG

-741 WRKLSFPWLA
+741 WRKLSLRWLV
-751 LAVGITSGVLYLVCF
+751 LAVSITSSVLYIVCL

-776 FIPSA
+776 FVPSI
-781 LSLVAMVSL
+781 LSLVATVSL
-790 MSIYNSA
+790 MSIYNST
-797 TKVRVRSGNEGISSR
+797 TKVQVESVK

>member
-1 MKKSVKAWGACYE
+1 
-14 TLEEGMILHREIVT
+14 
-28 VMGKLVVLKFGEGSF
+28 MGKLVVLKFGEGSF

-58 RAATEV
+58 RATTEI
-64 TGRLPSSA
+64 TGKLPSFP

-95 AAKMQ
+95 ADQMQ
-100 VTNISM
+100 VTNVSM

-132 LREKWLERLSPLE
+132 LREKWLERLSSTE

-153 ENSQLQLLPWHLW
+153 ENNQLQLLPWHLW

-185 RIHKPRPLNPL
+185 RIHKPRTPNQL
-196 VKILAIVGNSQGIDT
+196 VNILAIVGNSQGIDT
-211 QSDQAL
+211 QADQAL
-217 LQQCSNSEVSFLVEP
+217 LQQCSNAKVSFLVEP
-232 PRKELTEH
+232 QRKELTDH
-240 LWGQNWDILF
+240 LWGKNWDILF

-260 GASGRIYLNKTD
+260 GESGRIYLNKTD
-272 SLTIGELKYALRKA
+272 SLTIGELKYALQKA

-307 LADLQIPQMIIM
+307 LADLQIPQMIVM

-332 KYFLEG
+332 RYFLEG
-338 FAGGESLYQSVR
+338 FANGKSLYQAVR

-391 KDIPNLALSI
+391 EDIPNLALSDK
-401 RRKLTTTLLS
+401 RRFTITLLS
-411 SLAITGLVYGVRLVG
+411 SLAITALVCGVRWLGLV
-426 LLENLEIPA
+426 ESPEMQA

-443 PTEGIDSR
+443 PMEVLDSR
-451 LLVITID
+451 LLIITID
-458 DDDLAIQRQNN
+458 DDDLVTQRKNG

-497 GLDIYRDFPAKQ
+497 GLDIYRDYKAKDK
-509 PDLITRLQQTQ
+509 DLITRLQKTQ
-520 NLVGV
+520 NLIGV
-525 CKGSDSTE
+525 CKGSDGTV
-533 NITGIKPPPEIPTNN
+533 NIPGIKPPPEIPTTN
-548 LGFSDFIHDPDG
+548 LGFSDFIHDRDG
-560 VIRRHLLFMNQETTS
+560 VMRRHILFMNQEATS
-575 LCPAPFAF
+575 LCPAPYAF
-583 SLQLASLYL
+583 SLELASLYL

-599 KFTHEG
+599 KFTPQG

-610 KTIFPNLKSRA
+610 KTIFPNLKSHT
-621 GGYQYIDA
+621 GGYQNID
-629 NGGQI
+629 GIGQI
-634 LLNYRYPKQI
+634 LLNYRSSKEI
-644 AEQVKLTQFL
+644 AQHVKLTQFL
-654 SGPVNSSA
+654 SSTINPSA
-662 IKDKIVLIGVVAKG
+662 IKDKIVLIGVTAKG
-676 DSPDTWPTPYGA
+676 DSPDTWPTPYGTA
-688 SLDEQMPGVLVQA
+688 LDEQMPGVLVQA
-701 QMLSQILS
+701 HMVSQILS

-720 WSLWVEVVWIWG
+720 WSLWVGVVWIWG

-741 WRKLSFPWLA
+741 WRKLSFPWLV
-751 LAVGITSGVLYLVCF
+751 LAISITSSVLYIVCF

-781 LSLVAMVSL
+781 LSLVATVAL
-790 MSIYNSA
+790 MSIYNSK
-797 TKVRVRSGNEGISSR
+797 TKVRVANRE

>member
-1 MKKSVKAWGACYE
+1 
-14 TLEEGMILHREIVT
+14 
-28 VMGKLVVLKFGEGSF
+28 MGKLVVLKFGEGSF

-58 RAATEV
+58 RAATEI
-64 TGRLPSSA
+64 TGRLPSFP

-95 AAKMQ
+95 ADQMQ
-100 VTNISM
+100 VTNVSM

-132 LREKWLERLSPLE
+132 LREKWLEKLSSTE

-185 RIHKPRPLNPL
+185 RIYKPRTKNPL
-196 VKILAIVGNSQGIDT
+196 VNILAIVGNSQGIDT
-211 QSDQAL
+211 QADQAL
-217 LQQCSNSEVSFLVEP
+217 LQQCSNAEVSFLVEP
-232 PRKELTEH
+232 QRQELTDH
-240 LWGQNWDILF
+240 LWGKNWDILF
-250 FAGHSSSNKN
+250 FAGHSSSNRN
-260 GASGRIYLNKTD
+260 GESGRIYLNKTD

-307 LADLQIPQMIIM
+307 LADLQIPQMIVM

-332 KYFLEG
+332 KYFLQS
-338 FAGGESLYQSVR
+338 FAGGESLYQAVR

-380 PTWDELRSTKT
+380 PTWDELRFTKT
-391 KDIPNLALSI
+391 EDIPNLALST
-401 RRKLTTTLLS
+401 RRRFQTTLLS
-411 SLAITGLVYGVRLVG
+411 SLAITVLVCGVRWLG
-426 LLENLEIPA
+426 LLENPEIQA

-443 PTEGIDSR
+443 PAEGVDPR

-458 DDDLAIQRQNN
+458 DEDLTTQRQNG

-497 GLDIYRDFPAKQ
+497 GLDIYRDFKATL
-509 PDLITRLQQTQ
+509 PDLITRLQKTQ
-520 NLVGV
+520 NLIGV
-525 CKGSDSTE
+525 CKGSDGTV
-533 NITGIKPPPEIPTNN
+533 NIPGNGPPPEIPKTN
-548 LGFSDFIHDPDG
+548 LGFSDFIHDRDG
-560 VIRRHLLFMNQETTS
+560 VIRRHLLFMNQEATS
-575 LCPAPFAF
+575 LCPARYAF

-592 RPSGIQP
+592 RPLGIQT
-599 KFTHEG
+599 KFTPEG

-610 KTIFPNLKSRA
+610 KTIFPNLKSRT
-621 GGYQYIDA
+621 GGYQNIDA

-634 LLNYRYPKQI
+634 LLNYRSSKEI

-654 SGPVNSSA
+654 SSPIDSSA
-662 IKDKIVLIGVVAKG
+662 IKDRIILIGVVAKG
-676 DSPDTWPTPYGA
+676 DSPDTWPTPYGVP
-688 SLDEQMPGVLVQA
+688 LDEQMPGVLVQA
-701 QMLSQILS
+701 HMISQILS
-709 AVQDG
+709 AVQNG

-751 LAVGITSGVLYLVCF
+751 LAVSITSSVLYIACF
-766 GLLIS
+766 ALLIS

-776 FIPSA
+776 FVPSA
-781 LSLVAMVSL
+781 LSLVATVGL
-790 MSIYNSA
+790 MSIYNSK
-797 TKVRVRSGNEGISSR
+797 TKVRVASGE

>member
-1 MKKSVKAWGACYE
+1 
-14 TLEEGMILHREIVT
+14 
-28 VMGKLVVLKFGEGSF
+28 MGKLVVLKFGEGSF

-58 RAATEV
+58 RATTEI
-64 TGRLPSSA
+64 TGKLPSFP

-95 AAKMQ
+95 ADKMQ
-100 VTNISM
+100 VTNVSM

-132 LREKWLERLSPLE
+132 LREKWLERLLSTE

-185 RIHKPRPLNPL
+185 RIHKPRTLNPL
-196 VKILAIVGNSQGIDT
+196 VNILAIVGNSQGIDT
-211 QSDQAL
+211 QADRAL
-217 LQQCSNSEVSFLVEP
+217 LQQCSNADVSFLVEP
-232 PRKELTEH
+232 QRKELTEL
-240 LWGQNWDILF
+240 LWGKNWDILF

-260 GASGRIYLNKTD
+260 GESGRIYLNKTD

-307 LADLQIPQMIIM
+307 LADLQIPQMIVM
-319 REPVPDQVAKEFL
+319 REPIPDQVAKEFL
-332 KYFLEG
+332 KYFLQG
-338 FAGGESLYQSVR
+338 FAGGESLYQAVR

-366 TWLPMICQNPAQIP
+366 TWLPMICQNPAQTP
-380 PTWDELRSTKT
+380 PTWDKLWSTT
-391 KDIPNLALSI
+391 KPEEKPNLALST
-401 RRKLTTTLLS
+401 RRRLTTTLLS
-411 SLAITGLVYGVRLVG
+411 SLAITGLVFGVRWVG
-426 LLENLEIPA
+426 WLESLEIPI

-443 PTEGIDSR
+443 PTESLDSR

-458 DDDLAIQRQNN
+458 DGDLAIQRQNN

-480 SLNKL
+480 SLNKV

-509 PDLITRLQQTQ
+509 PDLITRLQQTP

-525 CKGSDSTE
+525 CKGSDGTA
-533 NITGIKPPPEIPTNN
+533 NITGIKPPPEIPETN

-560 VIRRHLLFMNQETTS
+560 VIRRHLLFMNQEPTS
-575 LCPAPFAF
+575 LCPATFAF

-599 KFTHEG
+599 KFTPEG

-610 KTIFPNLKSRA
+610 KTIFPSLKSRS
-621 GGYQYIDA
+621 GGYHDIDA

-634 LLNYRYPKQI
+634 LLNYRSPKQI
-644 AEQVKLTQFL
+644 AQQVKLTQFL
-654 SGPVNSSA
+654 ASPINPSA
-662 IKDKIVLIGVVAKG
+662 IKDKIILIGVTAKG
-676 DSPDTWPTPYGA
+676 DSQDTWATPYGA
-688 SLDEQMPGVLVQA
+688 PLDEQMPGVLVQA
-701 QMLSQILS
+701 QMISQILS

-720 WSLWVEVVWIWG
+720 WSLWSEVVWILG
-732 WSLVGGVLA
+732 WSLVGGVWA
-741 WRKLSFPWLA
+741 WRKLSLPWLA
-751 LAVGITSGVLYLVCF
+751 LGVSITSGVLYIVSF
-766 GLLIS
+766 SLLIS

-776 FIPSA
+776 FIPSI
-781 LSLVAMVSL
+781 LSLVATVSL

-797 TKVRVRSGNEGISSR
+797 TKVRVESGK

>member
-1 MKKSVKAWGACYE
+1 
-14 TLEEGMILHREIVT
+14 
-28 VMGKLVVLKFGEGSF
+28 MGKLVVLKFGEGSF
-43 EQGFAV
+43 EQGFPV
-49 TLQIGEEHE
+49 TLEIGEEHQ
-58 RAATEV
+58 RAATEIS
-64 TGRLPSSA
+64 GKLPSFP

-95 AAKMQ
+95 ADKMQ
-100 VTNISM
+100 VTNVSM
-106 IQDCENTSHILR
+106 IQDCENASHILR

-132 LREKWLERLSPLE
+132 LREKWLEKLSSTE

-176 IALSSPSYD
+176 IALASPSYD
-185 RIHKPRPLNPL
+185 RIHKPRTLNKL
-196 VKILAIVGNSQGIDT
+196 VNILAIVGNSQGIDT

-217 LQQCSNSEVSFLVEP
+217 LQQCSNAEVSFLVEP
-232 PRKELTEH
+232 QRKELTEH
-240 LWGQNWDILF
+240 LWEKNWDILF

-260 GASGRIYLNKTD
+260 GESGRIYLNKTD
-272 SLTIGELKYALRKA
+272 SLTIGELKYALKKA

-358 LEDRFPCA
+358 LEDQFPCA

-380 PTWDELRSTKT
+380 LTWDELRSSKT
-391 KDIPNLALSI
+391 EDTQNLALSPKH
-401 RRKLTTTLLS
+401 RFTTTLLS
-411 SLAITGLVYGVRLVG
+411 SLAITAFVCGGRLLGLV
-426 LLENLEIPA
+426 ENPEIQA
-435 FDQMMRSR
+435 FDLMMRSR
-443 PTEGIDSR
+443 PAQGLDSR

-458 DDDLAIQRQNN
+458 DDDLAIQRKNN
-469 ESLIGASISEK
+469 EDLIGASISEK

-497 GLDIYRDFPAKQ
+497 GLDIYRDFKAKQ
-509 PDLITRLQQTQ
+509 PDLITRLQKTQ
-520 NLVGV
+520 NLIGV
-525 CKGSDSTE
+525 CKGSDVTV
-533 NITGIKPPPEIPTNN
+533 NIPGNQPPPEIPTTN
-548 LGFSDFIHDPDG
+548 LGFSDFIHDRDG
-560 VIRRHLLFMNQETTS
+560 VIRRHLLFMNQEATS

-592 RPSGIQP
+592 RPSGIEP
-599 KFTHEG
+599 KFTPEG
-605 NLQLG
+605 NLRLG
-610 KTIFPNLKSRA
+610 KTIFPNLKSRT
-621 GGYQYIDA
+621 GGYQNIDA

-634 LLNYRYPKQI
+634 LLNYRSPKQI

-654 SGPVNSSA
+654 SSPINPSA

-676 DSPDTWPTPYGA
+676 DSPDTWPTPYGVL
-688 SLDEQMPGVLVQA
+688 LDEQMPGVLVQA
-701 QMLSQILS
+701 HMVSQILS

-714 RPLLRV
+714 QPLLGV
-720 WSLWVEVVWIWG
+720 WSLWAEVAWIWS
-732 WSLVGGVLA
+732 WSMVGGVLA
-741 WRKLSFPWLA
+741 WRKLSFRWLT
-751 LAVGITSGVLYLVCF
+751 LVVIITSSVLYLVCF

-776 FIPSA
+776 FVPSA
-781 LSLVAMVSL
+781 LSLVVMVGL
-790 MSIYNSA
+790 MSIYNST
-797 TKVRVRSGNEGISSR
+797 TKVRVSNPALK